1 MDRQDEPMVRRS
13 QLSNG
18 IRVVTETLPS
28 LPSVAIGLWVE
39 NGSRHERPDQAGISH
54 FLEHLFFKG
63 TERRTAAQI
72 AEEADAVGAVLNAFT
87 GKEHTCYY
95 AKVLREHLALVQDL
109 LSDIFLHSL
118 FAPEEIERE
127 RSVVLQEIL
136 QVEDTPDD
144 YVHDLFALRYWP
156 NHPLSFPVC
165 GTVETVSRF
174 RQQDFREFVDARY
187 QPDRIVVAA
196 AGNVRHEEILE
207 WVERDFGHLGG
218 RSVHVDGVPP
228 RPACGVHYVEKS
240 LEQVHLCLGTPG
252 ISQMAQERYAGYL
265 LNTALGGGMSSRLFQ
280 EIRERRGR
288 AYSVYSFLSSYSDA
302 GYLGIYVGTSPEWV
316 AEVVDIILAELERL
330 KREGLKAE
338 ELQRVKNQLKGNLLL
353 GMETSDNRMS
363 RIAKNELFFGRNVPA
378 SELVARI
385 EATTNDE
392 IIDLAQRLFDSSAM
406 AVALLGDMRGQ
417 PLPALGGST

>member
-1 MDRQDEPMVRRS
+1 MPRDGELRVSRS
-13 QLSNG
+13 QLDNG
-18 IRVVTETLPS
+18 IRVVTEEMPGI
-28 LPSVAIGLWVE
+28 PSVALGLWVA

-63 TERRTAAQI
+63 TERRSAAQI

-87 GKEHTCYY
+87 GKEYTCYY
-95 AKVLREHLALVQDL
+95 AKVLREHLPVVQDL
-109 LSDIFLHSL
+109 LGDIFLHSA

-127 RSVVLQEIL
+127 RSVVVQEIL

-156 NHPLSFPVC
+156 GHPLSFPVC

-174 RQQDFREFVDARY
+174 GQEDFKSFVAARY
-187 QPDRIVVAA
+187 RPSHIVVAA
-196 AGNVRHEEILE
+196 AGNVLHEEILA
-207 WVERDFGHLGG
+207 WVEQAFGQL
-218 RSVHVDGVPP
+218 DGCAVNPDGAPP
-228 RPACGVHYVEKS
+228 RPANGVHCVEKP

-252 ISQMAQERYAGYL
+252 IPQGANERYAAFL

-302 GYLGIYVGTSPEWV
+302 GYLGVYVGTSPEWV
-316 AEVVDIILAELERL
+316 VEVVDIILAEFERL
-330 KREGLKAE
+330 KREGLSPQ
-338 ELQRVKNQLKGNLLL
+338 ELERVKNQLKGSLLL
-353 GMETSDNRMS
+353 GLETSDNRMT
-363 RIAKNELFFGRNVPA
+363 RIAKNELVFGRDIPT
-378 SELVARI
+378 SELAARI

-392 IIDLAQRLFDSSAM
+392 IVALARGLFDPDAM
-406 AVALLGDMRGQ
+406 ALAVLGDMRGHR
-417 PLPALGGST
+417 LPDLGR

>member
-1 MDRQDEPMVRRS
+1 MGREHEPMVRRS
-13 QLSNG
+13 RLDNG
-18 IRVVTETLPS
+18 IRVVTESIPGV
-28 LPSVAIGLWVE
+28 PSVTIGLWVE

-63 TERRTAAQI
+63 TERRSAAQI
-72 AEEADAVGAVLNAFT
+72 AEEADSVGAVLNAFT

-95 AKVLREHLALVQDL
+95 AKVLREHLPLAQDL
-109 LSDIFLHSL
+109 LSDIFLHSV

-156 NHPLSFPVC
+156 GHPLSFPVC

-174 RQQDFREFVDARY
+174 RQEDFQAFVEARY
-187 QPDRIVVAA
+187 RPDGMIVAA
-196 AGNVRHEEILE
+196 AGDVSHEEILD

-218 RSVHVDGVPP
+218 HSVNLDGAPP
-228 RPACGVHYVEKS
+228 RPTCGVHYVEKP

-252 ISQMAQERYAGYL
+252 ISQTAQERYAGYL

-316 AEVVDIILAELERL
+316 REVVDIILAELERL
-330 KREGLKAE
+330 KHEGLKPE
-338 ELQRVKNQLKGNLLL
+338 ELRRVKNQLKGNLLL
-353 GMETSDNRMS
+353 GMETSDNRMT
-363 RIAKNELFFGRNVPA
+363 RIAKNEIFFGRNVPP
-378 SELVARI
+378 SELVASI

-392 IIDLAQRLFDSSAM
+392 IIALAERLFDPNAM

-417 PLPALGGST
+417 PLPTLPGSR

>member
-1 MDRQDEPMVRRS
+1 MGRDNEPRVRRS
-13 QLSNG
+13 QLDNG
-18 IRVVTETLPS
+18 IRVVTEEMS
-28 LPSVAIGLWVE
+28 GIPSVTIGLWVE
-39 NGSRHERPDQAGISH
+39 NGSRHERPEQAGISH

-63 TERRTAAQI
+63 TERRSAAQI
-72 AEEADAVGAVLNAFT
+72 AEEADSVGAVLNAFT

-95 AKVLREHLALVQDL
+95 AKVLREHLPLVQDL
-109 LSDIFLHSL
+109 LSDIFLRSV

-156 NHPLSFPVC
+156 GHPLSFPVC

-174 RQQDFREFVDARY
+174 RQEDFREFVDARY
-187 QPDRIVVAA
+187 RPNSIVVAA
-196 AGNVRHEEILE
+196 AGDVNHEEIVG
-207 WVERDFGHLGG
+207 WVACDFDQLRGEATSTNGA
-218 RSVHVDGVPP
+218 PP
-228 RPACGVHYVEKS
+228 KPSCGVHYVEKP

-252 ISQMAQERYAGYL
+252 ISQTARERYAGYL

-316 AEVVDIILAELERL
+316 AEVVDIIVSELEKL
-330 KREGLKAE
+330 QREGLTPE
-338 ELQRVKNQLKGNLLL
+338 ELRRVKNQLKGNLLL
-353 GMETSDNRMS
+353 GLETSDNRMT
-363 RIAKNELFFGRNVPA
+363 RIAKNELYFGRHVPA
-378 SELVARI
+378 SELVAAI
-385 EATTNDE
+385 DSTTNDE
-392 IIDLAQRLFDSSAM
+392 IVSLAQRLFDPSAM
-406 AVALLGDMRGQ
+406 AVALLGDMRGH
-417 PLPALGGST
+417 PLPVLAGCS